1 MGKTSRTPERLIP
14 YPRKMATVLT
24 AQKAPAA
31 GWQGVRS
38 FYIDFDLVFDSL
50 KLVFTSSLDRLI
62 GRIGTVVN

>member
-1 MGKTSRTPERLIP
+1 
-14 YPRKMATVLT
+14 MATVLT